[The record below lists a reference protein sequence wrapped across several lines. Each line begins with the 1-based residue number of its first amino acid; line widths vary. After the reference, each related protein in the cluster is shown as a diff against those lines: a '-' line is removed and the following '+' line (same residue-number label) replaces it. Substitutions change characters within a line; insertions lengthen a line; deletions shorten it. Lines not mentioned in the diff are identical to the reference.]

1 MTGRHCLGAMA
12 ILLTQW
18 SYPLQKRLKSNG
30 YLLKDI
36 LVSFYVAHDPS
47 CPFTRL
53 EIKPEDLFRSGLSV
67 AKDKTRCVILFS
79 FRFAI
84 LEGGLLCGSWGILW
98 SPWNINVDS
107 TLSLSQQ
114 RAHTSF
120 LCQWC
125 KLAMVQNIGSSLWC
139 KTVSEGSDNSK
150 NGDFLYLRLCN
161 LLIPCQLEHI
171 HHKIVGL
178 KPISPTNHGRRH
190 SVYHIYYYPLA
201 EPESDI

>member
-67 AKDKTRCVILFS
+67 VAKEKTRCVILFS

-84 LEGGLLCGSWGILW
+84 LEGGLLCGS
-98 SPWNINVDS
+98 
-107 TLSLSQQ
+107 
-114 RAHTSF
+114 
-120 LCQWC
+120 
-125 KLAMVQNIGSSLWC
+125 
-139 KTVSEGSDNSK
+139 
-150 NGDFLYLRLCN
+150 
-161 LLIPCQLEHI
+161 
-171 HHKIVGL
+171 
-178 KPISPTNHGRRH
+178 
-190 SVYHIYYYPLA
+190 
-201 EPESDI
+201 